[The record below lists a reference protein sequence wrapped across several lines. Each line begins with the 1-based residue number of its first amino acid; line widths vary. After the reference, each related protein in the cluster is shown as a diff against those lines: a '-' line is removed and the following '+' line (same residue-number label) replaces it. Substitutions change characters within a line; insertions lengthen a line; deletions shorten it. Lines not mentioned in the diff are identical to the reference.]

1 MIGYITLVE
10 ENFTGTL
17 FLHGKSH
24 GFLSIFPSANPAV
37 PHSHVAAE
45 VETVA
50 GLQLEPAIARVSLG
64 ASGGAD
70 STASGGDGSED
81 GGNPFGWSVG
91 ASILSM
97 MEWTRGR
104 VPIIFLVK
112 STKWMRLAQSV
123 AESQMWGK
131 SIKSSHSIQTSW
143 PWQPALLLAW
153 SGDQSDAE
161 FCSRHQA
168 IHLLF
173 FGKEILKDL
182 LAAPDCKAGTNPK
195 HPKKCLRFFG
205 PSSQHVVYSPGGGC
219 QLSDVCHFAGQ
230 SFQSEKGDGSEFSD
244 THRYE
249 RLQYLGT
256 QPFLFFCTQF
266 FRIPTDVE
274 PQLRT
279 SNHSGKTQKLPC
291 KQDRCF
297 VWL

>member
-1 MIGYITLVE
+1 MNAIG
-10 ENFTGTL
+10 
-17 FLHGKSH
+17 
-24 GFLSIFPSANPAV
+24 AV
-37 PHSHVAAE
+37 SRRVAD
-45 VETVA
+45 V
-50 GLQLEPAIARVSLG
+50 
-64 ASGGAD
+64 
-70 STASGGDGSED
+70 
-81 GGNPFGWSVG
+81 
-91 ASILSM
+91 
-97 MEWTRGR
+97 
-104 VPIIFLVK
+104 
-112 STKWMRLAQSV
+112 
-123 AESQMWGK
+123 GK
-131 SIKSSHSIQTSW
+131 SIKSSQSIQTSW
-143 PWQPALLLAW
+143 PWQPAFLLAW

-256 QPFLFFCTQF
+256 QPFLFFWYPVFSHTYWRWASAKDFQSLWEDPETALQARPLLRLVVACSVWRGCHCDV
-266 FRIPTDVE
+266 RI
-274 PQLRT
+274 T
-279 SNHSGKTQKLPC
+279 SLQSHSMWMAACCNLLISTMSANMQGNPV
-291 KQDRCF
+291 F
-297 VWL
+297 